1 MAYRCVIIINRLLNE
16 KPRRIRMKKHT
27 ARIGLLTIALIA
39 CIATQGRASALD
51 GFKNET
57 GTIKI
62 AGGTAHIPAMKT
74 AAERI
79 MSANPNIQISIAGG
93 GSGVGIKQVGEGLV
107 DIGNSGRAPSD
118 EEIQKYGLNMFKWAI
133 DGVGVVVNPQNTV
146 KALTT
151 NQLKAIFAGKIS
163 NWQQVGG
170 ADKDIDLYT
179 RDAASGT
186 REVFWKKALGK
197 GDISPK
203 ANVVPS
209 NGAMKTAVA
218 SDPYAIGFVSV
229 GHIDTTVTPVALDG
243 VTPTLDTVKQGTYK
257 VARGLYS
264 NTKGSPTGLVEKF
277 INYMLSPE
285 GQQIAAQK
293 GFIPVK

>member
-1 MAYRCVIIINRLLNE
+1 
-16 KPRRIRMKKHT
+16 MKKHT

-39 CIATQGRASALD
+39 CIATQGRANALD
-51 GFKNET
+51 DFKNET

-62 AGGTAHIPAMKT
+62 SGGTAHIPAMKA
-74 AAERI
+74 AAEQI

-107 DIGNSGRAPSD
+107 DIGNSGRTPSD
-118 EEIQKYGLNMFKWAI
+118 KEVQKYGLNMFKWAI
-133 DGVGVVVNPQNTV
+133 DGVGVVVNPQNVV

-170 ADKDIDLYT
+170 TNKDIDLYT
-179 RDAASGT
+179 RDEASGT

-218 SDPYAIGFVSV
+218 SDPNAIGFVSV

-264 NTKGSPTGLVEKF
+264 NTKGSPTGLTAKF
-277 INYMLSPE
+277 IDYMLSPE